1 MKWDKL
7 KQAIKDSKDN
17 PDFDIWDFLA
27 DELGLDPNGKSDS
40 DDEEEEECSDEKR
53 CEDCTYCARTRVC
66 DNCKCVGGCHLW
78 CEYPEEY
85 LAEEVEWSADRFGGD
100 KCGFCNEPNDGL
112 WIEGQE
118 DAVCEKCSQVW
129 EYDADT
135 DSYHKIKKDQTN

>member
-40 DDEEEEECSDEKR
+40 DDE
-53 CEDCTYCARTRVC
+53 
-66 DNCKCVGGCHLW
+66 
-78 CEYPEEY
+78 
-85 LAEEVEWSADRFGGD
+85 EEVEWSADRFGGD